1 MMSKKDTNKTAWK
14 GGVASWY
21 KKSVG
26 TNGSFYHREVVI
38 PNSLRLLNIKSGE
51 KFLDL
56 GCGQGIMGRQI
67 KNKYL
72 GIDLST
78 ELIEEA
84 KKLDKNINHTYLVGD
99 ITKDLKIYGSF
110 DKGMIILALQN
121 VKKPFGVIRNFSKL
135 LNKDGELLIVIN
147 HPAFRIPKHSDWEVV
162 DNKQFRIMESYLSP
176 LEIPIESSP
185 FDKINNQISYSYHYP
200 LSAYIEMLSD
210 NGFFIKTIEEWISP
224 KKSEGPMAIIEDRA
238 REEFPLFLAIKA
250 VKNG

>member
-1 MMSKKDTNKTAWK
+1 MSKKDTYKTAWK

-26 TNGSFYHREVVI
+26 TDGSFYHREVVI

-51 KFLDL
+51 KILDL

-84 KKLDKNINHTYLVGD
+84 KRLDKNINHTYLVGD
-99 ITKDLKIYGSF
+99 ITTDLKIYGSF

-135 LNKDGELLIVIN
+135 LKKDGELLIVIN
-147 HPAFRIPKHSDWEVV
+147 HPTFRIPKHSDWKVM
-162 DNKQFRIMESYLSP
+162 DNKQYRIMESYMSP

-185 FDKINNQISYSYHYP
+185 FDKKNNQISYSYHYP

-210 NGFFIKTIEEWISP
+210 NRFLIRTIEEWISP
-224 KKSEGPMAIIEDRA
+224 KKSEGPMAIIEDKA
-238 REEFPLFLAIKA
+238 RGEFPLFLAIKA
-250 VKNG
+250 IKNG

>member
-1 MMSKKDTNKTAWK
+1 MKKDTLKTAWK
-14 GGVASWY
+14 DGVAQWY

-26 TNGSFYHREVVI
+26 TEGNFYHREVVI
-38 PNSLRLLNIKSGE
+38 PNSLRLLDIKAGD
-51 KFLDL
+51 KILDL
-56 GCGQGIMGRQI
+56 GCGQGVMGRQI

-72 GIDLST
+72 GIDLSS

-84 KKLDKNINHTYLVGD
+84 KRLDKRINHTYLVKD

-135 LNKDGELLIVIN
+135 LKKGGELLIVIN
-147 HPAFRIPKHSDWEVV
+147 HPAFRIPKHSDWELK
-162 DNKQFRIMESYLSP
+162 DGKQFRIIDSYLSP

-185 FDKINNQISYSYHYP
+185 FDKKNNQISYSFHYP
-200 LSAYIEMLSD
+200 LSAYTEMLSD
-210 NGFFIKTIEEWISP
+210 NGFLIRNMEEWISP

-238 REEFPLFLAIKA
+238 RGEFPLFLAIKA
-250 VKNG
+250 IKNG

>member
-1 MMSKKDTNKTAWK
+1 MQNNNSNKTAWK
-14 GGVASWY
+14 GDVAKWY

-26 TNGSFYHREVVI
+26 VEGNFYHQQVVI
-38 PNSLRLLNIKSGE
+38 PNSLRLLNIKTGD
-51 KFLDL
+51 KILDL
-56 GCGQGIMGRQI
+56 GCGQGIMGRRI

-84 KKLDKNINHTYLVGD
+84 KKLDKNINHTYLTQD

-135 LNKDGELLIVIN
+135 LNKNGELLIVIN
-147 HPAFRIPKHSDWEVV
+147 HPAFRIPKHSDWEVK
-162 DNKQFRIMESYLSP
+162 DTKQFRIMESYLTP

-185 FDKINNQISYSYHYP
+185 FDKKNNQISYSYHYP
-200 LSAYIEMLSD
+200 LSAYVEMLSD
-210 NGFFIKTIEEWISP
+210 NGFLIKNMEEWISP

-238 REEFPLFLAIKA
+238 RGEFPLFLAIKA